1 MKAEH
6 PMIPYGFILP
16 LLGALSLAPVSVAAD
31 AESAWTLIGPGGG
44 GHLTSFVA
52 DHADPQVLFTS
63 VNCGGIRKSVD
74 GGKTWRMENRDFD
87 YEHDGIVAQ
96 KVAAMAQHP
105 TNARSLL
112 AAMFGGGIY
121 SSADGGESWRPLY
134 RLAGASK
141 AEAFTYFAFDPEA
154 PGTAYTS
161 LGGNVDR
168 ILTPVKPGV
177 ERHVKISK
185 GAVLRGRLQTDGRW
199 AWEEIGDLRDAV
211 GRPLNSYSSA
221 VNPRDRN
228 ELLFVTR
235 AGLYRGR
242 IESSRL
248 VTRSVDHT
256 RAGLP
261 DASRLDGGKIV
272 FDPRR
277 PGVAFLTLISLKGS
291 DGGFFKSVDGGT
303 TWKKMA
309 RGLDSVSGTY
319 YDIQLHPAD
328 PQTLYLGQFRN
339 KISDGDRKRKL
350 PGGLYRSRD
359 GGESWGKIVDPQKL
373 PWGWRVVD
381 EDAFGAIYLAVSAKR
396 PNALYFTASAGQIFA
411 TSDATA
417 ETPAWE
423 QITTRSVGDGRWTTT
438 GLEAIALPH
447 SIGVDPRN
455 PDVLYVPYGDHGIFE
470 SRDGGKSLK
479 LLPQRARYSGKFI
492 VDGRTPGRLYL
503 ATRGPHL
510 QLEDGEVMESDDAG
524 KSWASI
530 GGAGSTR
537 ERGGKRH
544 RRSSPG
550 DDGDDGDVGDDSEA
564 TDLRADRKERRA
576 ERRERRGGGKERRGD
591 RKNHRTGGEDLV
603 TGDMPRGAMTAFEIQ
618 DLEGGRKN
626 LFVCNYQSGLYVKE
640 GTNPWRSLLRET
652 GCHSFAEKNGF
663 RELYAGVDGKGLFKL
678 TRSSDGWTDA
688 QMAAASPEVGDTFF
702 DLAIGSQSGTVY
714 VATSQGVFALPP
726 DGKLEKRLELPEA
739 MAIET
744 DARETVLYAAS
755 PRRGLFRST
764 DRGKTWRDVSS
775 GLGSRAIMA
784 LTLSPSE
791 PDTIYA
797 SARCCGIWKKRFS
810 SAPGQ

>member
-1 MKAEH
+1 
-6 PMIPYGFILP
+6 
-16 LLGALSLAPVSVAAD
+16 
-31 AESAWTLIGPGGG
+31 
-44 GHLTSFVA
+44 
-52 DHADPQVLFTS
+52 
-63 VNCGGIRKSVD
+63 
-74 GGKTWRMENRDFD
+74 MENRDFD

-185 GAVLRGRLQTDGRW
+185 GAVLRGRLQADGRW

-242 IESSRL
+242 IESGRL
-248 VTRSVDHT
+248 VARSVDHA

-261 DASRLDGGKIV
+261 DASRVDGGKIV

-277 PGVAFLTLISLKGS
+277 PGVAFLSLISLKGS
-291 DGGFFKSVDGGT
+291 DGGFFKSVDGGA

-359 GGESWGKIVDPQKL
+359 GGESWSRIADPGKM
-373 PWGWRVVD
+373 PWGWRVVP
-381 EDAFGAIYLAVSAKR
+381 EDTFGAIYLAVSAKR

-417 ETPAWE
+417 ESPIWE
-423 QITTRSVGDGRWTTT
+423 QITTRNVGDGRWTTT

-455 PDVLYVPYGDHGIFE
+455 PEVLYIPYGDHGIFE
-470 SRDGGKSLK
+470 SRDGGRSLK
-479 LLPQRARYSGKFI
+479 LLPKRAPYSGTFI
-492 VDGRTPGRLYL
+492 VDGRAPGRLYL

-510 QLEDGEVMESDDAG
+510 QLEDGDVLESDDG
-524 KSWASI
+524 VKRWKSI
-530 GGAGSTR
+530 GGTGSTSV
-537 ERGGKRH
+537 RGGKRQH
-544 RRSSPG
+544 GSLSA
-550 DDGDDGDVGDDSEA
+550 DEGDV
-564 TDLRADRKERRA
+564 KERRA
-576 ERRERRGGGKERRGD
+576 ERKKRRKE
-591 RKNHRTGGEDLV
+591 GEDLAASGV
-603 TGDMPRGAMTAFEIQ
+603 MPRGAMTAFRIQ
-618 DLEGGRKN
+618 DLEGGGRN

-640 GTNPWRSLLRET
+640 GTNPWRSLLRDR
-652 GCHSFAEKNGF
+652 GCRSFTEKGGF
-663 RELYAGVDGKGLFKL
+663 RELYVGVDGKGLFKV
-678 TRSSDGWTDA
+678 TRSPDGWTEA
-688 QMAAASPEVGDTFF
+688 QVAAASSEVGDTFF
-702 DLAIGSQSGTVY
+702 DLATGSQSGTVY
-714 VATSQGVFALPP
+714 VATSRGIFALPP
-726 DGKLEKRLELPEA
+726 GGGLEKRLELPEA

-764 DRGKTWRDVSS
+764 DRGKTWRDVSA

-791 PDTIYA
+791 PDTLYV
-797 SARCCGIWKKRFS
+797 SCRCCGIWKKRFS
-810 SAPGQ
+810 SAPRQ